1 MRTTIL
7 LLAMAMGMLGEEAM
21 RVKWAKSDPALSAD
35 PNTKFWKEAVAI
47 TGTTNNLGVEQPGH
61 QMEIRARF
69 TAKNLYVLFRCP
81 YEQLYLIEKAELV
94 KETNKLWEH
103 DVAEIFIGADFEK
116 IHQYREY
123 QVSPQG
129 EWVDLD
135 IDTKNPKP
143 EGGWKWDSG
152 MKVKARIDE
161 KAKVWYGEFQIPLAS
176 ITDKEVK
183 PGFAMRGNFY
193 RFQGPPPQRK
203 AVTWKATGRPSNHT
217 PEAFGRI
224 EFVK

>member
-1 MRTTIL
+1 MKSLTL
-7 LLAMAMGMLGEEAM
+7 LFVALAASFAAGPL
-21 RVKWAKSDPALSAD
+21 RVKYAGREVPLSAD
-35 PNTKFWKEAVAI
+35 PASKFWKAAPPVFA
-47 TGTTNNLGVEQPGH
+47 THNNLRVETPGH
-61 QMEIRARF
+61 KTEIRARF
-69 TAKNLYVLFRCP
+69 TKDNLYVLMVCP
-81 YEQLYLIEKAELV
+81 YEQLYLISPPDV
-94 KETNKLWEH
+94 TKETNKLWEH
-103 DVAEIFIGADFEK
+103 DAAEIFIGADFEN

-152 MKVKARIDE
+152 MKVKARIDAA
-161 KAKVWYGEFQIPLAS
+161 AKVWYGEFQIPLKS
-176 ITDKEVK
+176 ITAKEVK

-193 RFQGPPPQRK
+193 RFQGPPPNRK
-203 AVTWKATGRPSNHT
+203 TVAWIPTGRPSNHT

-224 EFVK
+224 EFEK